1 MTRHEDDNALGTLG
15 SLRLL
20 ITFGVA
26 GIVSASS
33 VGLVAIIDTWWI
45 LAFAVLFFLCA
56 TGVVLAEIVRE
67 MDRDERSQ
75 SR

>member
-1 MTRHEDDNALGTLG
+1 MTRHDVDELGPLG

-20 ITFGVA
+20 ITIGVA
-26 GIVSASS
+26 GVASASS

-56 TGVVLAEIVRE
+56 TGVVLTVIVRE

-75 SR
+75 PR